1 MSDDAASARVLQHRR
16 VHSGKVLDLDVDEV
30 VEPGGIRGIRE
41 VVRQRGSVAALPVL
55 ADGRVVL
62 VRQYRYAVDAFVWEL
77 PAGRR
82 DPGETPEEGARRELE
97 EEVGLRAGTLEPLLV
112 FWTTPGFCD
121 EVMHLF
127 RATGLEPVPP
137 RPEADEKIEPA
148 TFTLEE
154 ALEMVKRGEIREGKT
169 LVALLLDRSQAGGRS
184 RLDRL
189 GSSAIEG
196 WTVSRSRGAD
206 ALGLGREEPGC
217 CQLPDLGGHPS
228 PPDPLVRP

>member
-1 MSDDAASARVLQHRR
+1 MSDDPASARVLQHRR
-16 VHSGKVLDLDVDEV
+16 VHSGKVVDLDVDEV
-30 VEPGGIRGIRE
+30 VEPGGIRGLRE

-169 LVALLLDRSQAGGRS
+169 LVALLLGIAGGAAS
-184 RLDRL
+184 RTAFR
-189 GSSAIEG
+189 
-196 WTVSRSRGAD
+196 RG
-206 ALGLGREEPGC
+206 
-217 CQLPDLGGHPS
+217 LPDLRGILAPPRAPGAAPRPRRASRPASGPS
-228 PPDPLVRP
+228 RSTRAPGA